1 MIPELLAP
9 AGNMEKAVAAVTY
22 GADALYLA
30 GKSFGMRASAG
41 NFDEQELRKI
51 LEFAHQ
57 RGVRV
62 YVTVNTFPHNDLIRE
77 LPGYLEFLQEL
88 GVDALIVAD
97 PGVLRLGRQ
106 WAPRVPLHLSTQAN
120 TVNIEA
126 ARFWCDQGVAR
137 LVLARELD
145 RVEIEEIATAV
156 SAETEIFVHG
166 AMCMAYSGRCLLSR
180 FLTGRDANQGACAQS
195 CRWRYSVVEEQRP
208 GEYIPISQEPE
219 GTYLFNSKD
228 LRLMEYLPDVI
239 ATGVDS
245 LKIEGRMKSVYY
257 VAVVVRAYRA
267 ALDAWAAGPDT
278 YQLQPQWLQEL
289 DRVSHR
295 PYYPGF
301 FVGEQD
307 GIHDSSASYQSARNF
322 VGVVESYD
330 SERGEVVVNVRNH
343 IDPGVSLEIVQPRA
357 SVVTLRADKMSGPA
371 DPNKQVRMP
380 SPPVKALSMVR
391 TTAGDSR

>member
-1 MIPELLAP
+1 
-9 AGNMEKAVAAVTY
+9 
-22 GADALYLA
+22 
-30 GKSFGMRASAG
+30 
-41 NFDEQELRKI
+41 
-51 LEFAHQ
+51 
-57 RGVRV
+57 
-62 YVTVNTFPHNDLIRE
+62 
-77 LPGYLEFLQEL
+77 
-88 GVDALIVAD
+88 
-97 PGVLRLGRQ
+97 
-106 WAPRVPLHLSTQAN
+106 
-120 TVNIEA
+120 
-126 ARFWCDQGVAR
+126 
-137 LVLARELD
+137 
-145 RVEIEEIATAV
+145 
-156 SAETEIFVHG
+156 
-166 AMCMAYSGRCLLSR
+166 MAYSGRCLLSR